1 MHAVD
6 KASIIDAEM
15 PGMAQ
20 VADSLFPKDAPYCN
34 VDLTPRWDYDLEKA
48 QLMNCAVPETVTVTV
63 TVPGGAVEGGSSSS
77 DDDDNTGLIL

>member
-20 VADSLFPKDAPYCN
+20 VADSLYPKDAPYCN
-34 VDLTPRWDYDLEKA
+34 VDLTPRWDYDFEKA
-48 QLMNCAVPETVTVTV
+48 QLMNCPAATATVTVTV
-63 TVPGGAVEGGSSSS
+63 QGDVQTAESSG